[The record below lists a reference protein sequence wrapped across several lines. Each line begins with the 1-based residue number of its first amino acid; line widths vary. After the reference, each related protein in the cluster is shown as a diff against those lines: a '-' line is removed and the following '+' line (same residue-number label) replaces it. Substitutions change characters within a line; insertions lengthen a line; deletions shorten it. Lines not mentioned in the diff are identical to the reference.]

1 MKKYFPWVIAG
12 ICLAIIPTI
21 FVLASYI
28 QWAGQKPVT
37 IESLIENHSTVS
49 YKYVATPDGV
59 VEQPAEFQFFKSF
72 IYVDGAQE
80 KGHWSGN
87 TFTSDIGKFEFMNN
101 QVNVTWYDGVEWVYY
116 N

>member
-1 MKKYFPWVIAG
+1 MKKHFPWVIAG

-28 QWAGQKPVT
+28 QWNEKPVT
-37 IESLIENHSTVS
+37 IESLIENHSTVT
-49 YKYVATPDGV
+49 YKYVATPDGIV
-59 VEQPAEFQFFKSF
+59 KQKTEFQLFDNF

-80 KGHWSGN
+80 VGMWCNNVFYSE
-87 TFTSDIGKFEFMNN
+87 TATFEFVNN

-116 N
+116 NK